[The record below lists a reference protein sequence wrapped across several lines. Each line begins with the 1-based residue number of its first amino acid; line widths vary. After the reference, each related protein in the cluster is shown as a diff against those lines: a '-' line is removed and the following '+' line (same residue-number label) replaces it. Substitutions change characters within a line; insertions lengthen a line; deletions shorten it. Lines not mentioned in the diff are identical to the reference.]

1 MHVFDMQQ
9 ESSAAF
15 ASDHCSMRFLSMK
28 EPVMLDATIHDKIDG
43 LREDITALV
52 LVIRGQQEQF
62 RMLAEMNRR
71 LIEILT
77 PAQRDDSGQ
86 SLAALLARL
95 ADEVER
101 QNRAMEELNGVIVQY
116 IRDMPGMVSKS
127 VLEGTGG
134 LLAAIRD
141 LPGKV
146 MTAVQ
151 DVL

>member
-1 MHVFDMQQ
+1 MKGAVM
-9 ESSAAF
+9 
-15 ASDHCSMRFLSMK
+15 SDK
-28 EPVMLDATIHDKIDG
+28 TIQDKLDG
-43 LREDITALV
+43 LRDDLNILV
-52 LVIRGQQEQF
+52 LAIRGLHEQF
-62 RMLAEMNRR
+62 RMLAEMNRK

-77 PAQRDDSGQ
+77 PAQKDDSGQ

-101 QNRAMEELNGVIVQY
+101 QNRAMEELSGVTVHY
-116 IRDMPGMVSKS
+116 IRDMPGMVTRS
-127 VLEGTGG
+127 VLEATGG

-146 MTAVQ
+146 MTAVR

>member
-1 MHVFDMQQ
+1 MKGAVM
-9 ESSAAF
+9 
-15 ASDHCSMRFLSMK
+15 SDK
-28 EPVMLDATIHDKIDG
+28 TIQDKLDG
-43 LREDITALV
+43 LRDDLNILV
-52 LVIRGQQEQF
+52 LAVRGQHEQF
-62 RMLAEMNRR
+62 RMLAEMNRK

-77 PAQRDDSGQ
+77 PAQKDDSGQ

-101 QNRAMEELNGVIVQY
+101 QNRAMEELSGVTVHY
-116 IRDMPGMVSKS
+116 IRDMPGMVTRS
-127 VLEGTGG
+127 VLEATGG

-146 MTAVQ
+146 MTAVR